1 MKVVAGRYRYCPDRA
16 WAGSMI
22 EREQEEGNEATALLE
37 SHERMGSRSAER
49 ELQSSL
55 RRMEAYSLEFI
66 SRREFF
72 SAPLA

>member
-1 MKVVAGRYRYCPDRA
+1 MKEVADRYRYCPGRA

-49 ELQSSL
+49 EL
-55 RRMEAYSLEFI
+55 
-66 SRREFF
+66 
-72 SAPLA
+72 